1 MLQEGFKV
9 PLKNHNGDH
18 ALFIVYADI
27 TALKNL
33 TKKIKILK
41 TAHPNSRGR
50 KLNKQYHSS
59 GKEAEKKIPIK
70 ASFPFKTFMV

>member
-27 TALKNL
+27 TADKNL
-33 TKKIKILK
+33 TKKINILK

-50 KLNKQYHSS
+50 KLHKQCRSS
-59 GKEAEKKIPIK
+59 EKEIL
-70 ASFPFKTFMV
+70 